1 MVNYD
6 DSPSDAKPAGAD
18 VLEDLMLVH
27 TVRLLRPLEMLLSVS
42 TFVKVVKY
50 VNQGC
55 LHQCQ
60 VAAAFFP
67 LLWTMRRQ
75 YPDRKTL
82 GLSFTKAYTPLCAVM
97 TLALSQP
104 RLRQL
109 SHEMWLLLSSAS
121 MSWKMFSLGNTHGP
135 YRQNKEK

>member
-27 TVRLLRPLEMLLSVS
+27 TVCLLRPLEMLLSVT

-60 VAAAFFP
+60 VGSG
-67 LLWTMRRQ
+67 LLPTVVDHAKTASRQ
-75 YPDRKTL
+75 EDT
-82 GLSFTKAYTPLCAVM
+82 GLFVLHKGIHSFVCRHDTGVVTARAQAVV
-97 TLALSQP
+97 P
-104 RLRQL
+104 
-109 SHEMWLLLSSAS
+109 
-121 MSWKMFSLGNTHGP
+121 
-135 YRQNKEK
+135 